1 MNNNRNLERLLFSC
15 PEVDCHDF
23 AAFPLVSDDEFMVM
37 EQEFCEDTSFVHIF
51 PFVRREKGKGYIDL
65 YVWDLMLFP
74 DAYKRFVIT
83 DGFSL
88 PGKEEEVFLEYING
102 NFIRFD
108 DEQMQRMN
116 EEVVRIFPSW
126 HYVDYSSEYMSEA
139 LNHMYFASHRSGA
152 REILYKADLHRIA
165 ANLEEIPSYNIIG
178 TNPESIIG
186 YDLPLKLLRI
196 LNQPAMISKLFTE
209 ESIIQCRN
217 VYNKYS
223 GYIGKKLPSSGQ
235 WDYLEALYNNGGKF
249 AGYGFI
255 RAFYE
260 KISSVRALCFLGEY
274 EEFLKLRDEISDIRK
289 MKIPKPS
296 DVCDVVEKLERVREC
311 RSENENID
319 LLFRERKRRNSFEY
333 VGKVYAV
340 SMPESSLDICKEAIA
355 QGNCVMDYIEDHA
368 AGETA
373 ILFVRRADE
382 PEHPFVTMEVK
393 DNAIEQVYGRFNS
406 LPKKE
411 VYEFLKEYAR
421 SRWLLYDPY
430 HLITRGIDDDEFDC
444 DEELWKYAEEFRKK
458 NYPIMEEYVEEQ
470 TYIQMTFEDI
480 FPDILLVC
488 D

>member
-1 MNNNRNLERLLFSC
+1 MIKKRNLERLLFSC

-23 AAFPLVSDDEFMVM
+23 AAFPMASDDEFMVM
-37 EQEFCEDTSFVHIF
+37 EQEFCAETSRVHIY
-51 PFVRREKGKGYIDL
+51 PFVRQDKGKGYIDI
-65 YVWDLMLFP
+65 YVWDLMLYP
-74 DAYKRFVIT
+74 DAYKRFVIA
-83 DGFSL
+83 DGLSL
-88 PGKEEEVFLEYING
+88 PGEEEEVFLEYINDD
-102 NFIRFD
+102 FILLEE
-108 DEQMQRMN
+108 EQMLRLDGKIKQQ
-116 EEVVRIFPSW
+116 FPEW
-126 HYVDYSSEYMSEA
+126 HYIDYSPEYMSEA

-152 REILYKADLHRIA
+152 REILYKADLYRIV

-249 AGYGFI
+249 AGHGFI
-255 RAFYE
+255 RALYE
-260 KISSVRALCFLGEY
+260 KLSSVRALCFLGEY
-274 EEFLKLRDEISDIRK
+274 EQFLKLRDEISDIRK

-319 LLFRERKRRNSFEY
+319 PLFRERKRRNGFEY
-333 VGKVYAV
+333 VGKEYAV
-340 SMPESSLDICKEAIA
+340 SMPGSSLDICKEAIA

-368 AGETA
+368 TGETT
-373 ILFVRRADE
+373 ILFVRRVDE
-382 PEHPFVTMEVK
+382 PERSFVTMEVK
-393 DNAIEQVYGRFNS
+393 DRVIEQVYGRFNS

-411 VYEFLKEYAR
+411 VYQFLKEYAKA
-421 SRWLLYDPY
+421 RWFLYDPY
-430 HLITRGIDDDEFDC
+430 KLITRGIDDDEFDC
-444 DEELWKYAEEFRKK
+444 DEELWEYAEDFRKK
-458 NYPIMEEYVEEQ
+458 NYPTIEEYVEEQ
-470 TYIQMTFEDI
+470 NYIQMTFEDI
-480 FPDILLVC
+480 FPDIFARM
-488 D
+488 